1 MTLSGGLVFGCV
13 ETDCLHYFND
23 LYVLR
28 YIRNLHKFHC
38 FAPFLIHSSTNI
50 GISYFSKFDRR
61 CQISGVMLIFLK
73 IRFASFQAVSK
84 FTLTDFD
91 KFCWRCDSAF
101 AVQIIMRRHHFL
113 STWLYPKLVVF
124 HSFAKR
130 SIFYEHFSKM
140 SSQHSLP
147 SPLLF
152 QSDECPFTRMMFFD
166 FSVFLCDSVFSFF
179 SDFFAFGERLF

>member
-1 MTLSGGLVFGCV
+1 MFV
-13 ETDCLHYFND
+13 ELW
-23 LYVLR
+23 
-28 YIRNLHKFHC
+28 IRNG
-38 FAPFLIHSSTNI
+38 ANI

-61 CQISGVMLIFLK
+61 CQISGFMLTFLK

-130 SIFYEHFSKM
+130 SIFMSIFLKCLLNILYLLHCFSNRM
-140 SSQHSLP
+140 NV
-147 SPLLF
+147 PLRGWCFSTF
-152 QSDECPFTRMMFFD
+152 QFFYAI
-166 FSVFLCDSVFSFF
+166 VFSLSFLTSLHLE
-179 SDFFAFGERLF
+179 SDSSK